1 VNALGGGLLGLVDR
15 LPIDELPA
23 RYRAPLRA
31 YLEHGIVPEAP
42 LRMLLEGDLGSA
54 IDRAPPAGLLDVCAV
69 SRWLREHLPASCHGC
84 RDQVQLWIVYVRRA
98 RGRALLASFDGGHDG
113 DAAPEAAPQ

>member
-1 VNALGGGLLGLVDR
+1 VNASGGGLLGLVDR

-23 RYRAPLRA
+23 GYRAPLRA
-31 YLEHGIVPEAP
+31 YIEHGVMPDGP
-42 LRMLLEGDLGSA
+42 LRMLLEGDLAGA
-54 IDRAPPAGLLDVCAV
+54 VHRARRASVLDVCAV
-69 SRWLREHLPASCHGC
+69 SRWLAEHLPASCHGC

>member
-1 VNALGGGLLGLVDR
+1 MSCLGGGLLGLVDR

-31 YLEHGIVPEAP
+31 YVEHGILPAGT
-42 LRMLLEGDLGSA
+42 LRLLLEGDLASA
-54 IDRAPPAGLLDVCAV
+54 VDRAPPAALLDTCAV

-113 DAAPEAAPQ
+113 DATPEAAP